1 MKEVTLTK
9 CRERS
14 LTSRWRSEDFQEN
27 SREYFT
33 HSLSMKAGSNIN
45 FLKFQLHNCSLALTE
60 NLWEIKSEELMKIV
74 VDTL

>member
-1 MKEVTLTK
+1 
-9 CRERS
+9 
-14 LTSRWRSEDFQEN
+14 
-27 SREYFT
+27 
-33 HSLSMKAGSNIN
+33 MKAGSDIN